1 MDSLAVSYAAEVARF
16 GIDTVIVVPGSFTT
30 GTNHFANAGHAQDD
44 DAAQDYEARLP
55 GLMKQVAE
63 KLAEL
68 APADAGPVEVARQ
81 IVRIIDLPKGQRP
94 FRVHID
100 PAQDGAERVNDLG
113 DEVRREFYARI
124 GLTDLLSPT
133 QNT

>member
-1 MDSLAVSYAAEVARF
+1 MADHQHIAAMLAILRGDRDGYGRARVWRRRRAARHPRRLRRGGVR
-16 GIDTVIVVPGSFTT
+16 TRRP
-30 GTNHFANAGHAQDD
+30 
-44 DAAQDYEARLP
+44 DAD
-55 GLMKQVAE
+55 
-63 KLAEL
+63 
-68 APADAGPVEVARQ
+68 PVEVARQ
-81 IVRIIDLPKGQRP
+81 IVRIVDLLKGQRP

>member
-1 MDSLAVSYAAEVARF
+1 VFARLTSCPSLAEGDS
-16 GIDTVIVVPGSFTT
+16 
-30 GTNHFANAGHAQDD
+30 HAQDH
-44 DAAQDYEARLP
+44 RHL
-55 GLMKQVAE
+55 
-63 KLAEL
+63 
-68 APADAGPVEVARQ
+68 
-81 IVRIIDLPKGQRP
+81 
-94 FRVHID
+94 RVHID